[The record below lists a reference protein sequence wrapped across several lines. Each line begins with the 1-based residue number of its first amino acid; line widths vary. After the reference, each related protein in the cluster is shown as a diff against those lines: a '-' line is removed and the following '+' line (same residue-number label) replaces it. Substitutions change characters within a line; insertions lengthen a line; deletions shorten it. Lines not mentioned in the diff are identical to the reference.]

1 MANQTFQILNQLI
14 EYCQN
19 PELRSCL
26 LIGGHSI
33 QEELKS
39 IKKKQPTIIIGTP
52 GKINEVLITRNV
64 FKLKELDILI
74 FDEADKYFHINILL
88 GCWKWALRLR

>member
-1 MANQTFQILNQLI
+1 MANQTFQILNELI
-14 EYCQN
+14 RFCQN

-33 QEELKS
+33 QDELKF
-39 IKKKQPTIIIGTP
+39 IKKTQPTIIIGTP
-52 GKINEVLITRNV
+52 GKINEILITRNV

-74 FDEADKYFHINILL
+74 FDEADKYFLFDVL
-88 GCWKWALRLR
+88 Y